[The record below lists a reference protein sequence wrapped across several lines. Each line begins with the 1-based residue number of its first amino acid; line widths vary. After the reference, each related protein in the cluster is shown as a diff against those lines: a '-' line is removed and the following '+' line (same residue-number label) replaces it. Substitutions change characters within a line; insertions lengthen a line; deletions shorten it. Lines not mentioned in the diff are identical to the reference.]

1 VDEEAFQS
9 TMKYIFSFIEK
20 EKQAENIVEK
30 LCQRFRLSDE
40 PRQWHDIAFCLSL
53 LPFKSERSMKK
64 LIEGLPFYQD
74 KLHDE
79 TVFGRFSD
87 ILAKA
92 RLNKSAT
99 KPDSELK
106 EFENILD
113 EHRRQGE
120 EDNALAKRAEGKK
133 AAARKR
139 ATRKATQKAKKV
151 QPRHDEGD
159 EDESE

>member
-1 VDEEAFQS
+1 MSYSSNTGSRLTEFCVQ
-9 TMKYIFSFIEK
+9 

-87 ILAKA
+87 ILAKVILLRINCFA
-92 RLNKSAT
+92 GRG
-99 KPDSELK
+99 LK
-106 EFENILD
+106 HL
-113 EHRRQGE
+113 
-120 EDNALAKRAEGKK
+120 
-133 AAARKR
+133 
-139 ATRKATQKAKKV
+139 
-151 QPRHDEGD
+151 P
-159 EDESE
+159 